1 MLNFGEF
8 AAKRRKIWAINL
20 GNTAA
25 EGGEFFWG
33 IQKTLKKTLRVFT
46 MKIMLK
52 LCTRA
57 QMRPNCTLL
66 NHINLNDHVGNLGF
80 PQKK

>member
-8 AAKRRKIWAINL
+8 AAKRRKIWGINL

-33 IQKTLKKTLRVFT
+33 IQKTLKKTLLVIDASR
-46 MKIMLK
+46 
-52 LCTRA
+52 
-57 QMRPNCTLL
+57 
-66 NHINLNDHVGNLGF
+66 
-80 PQKK
+80 